1 MLSAVHFVVPAV
13 VIDRLAD
20 WFACSLFCT
29 NKHTVDVFF
38 HVWRSCYL
46 YWFGY
51 SENRELLLSPAG
63 EANQVKRTNNNN
75 TLFMAPHLIRLRTR
89 GLLMQAFIT
98 HAHVYGCMLAHVV
111 SPHTL
116 QIDITGGGL
125 VKKRSKRKIMTADC
139 LNQVHVLYIYIYI
152 YIYI

>member
-46 YWFGY
+46 YWFVY

-75 TLFMAPHLIRLRTR
+75 TLFMAPHLIRTR
-89 GLLMQAFIT
+89 GLLMQAFHHT
-98 HAHVYGCMLAHVV
+98 HTC
-111 SPHTL
+111 
-116 QIDITGGGL
+116 I
-125 VKKRSKRKIMTADC
+125 
-139 LNQVHVLYIYIYI
+139 
-152 YIYI
+152 